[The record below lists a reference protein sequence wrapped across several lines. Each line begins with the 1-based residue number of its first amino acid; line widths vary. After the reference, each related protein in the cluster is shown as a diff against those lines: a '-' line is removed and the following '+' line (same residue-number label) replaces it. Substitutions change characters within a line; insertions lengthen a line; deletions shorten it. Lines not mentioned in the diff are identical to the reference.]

1 MVKQRSQGAET
12 MSDLHESDSVLPW
25 LRHQLAKELDGLL
38 SGVSPPEDVLAA
50 IERMIDHKIAKS
62 KEPKP

>member
-1 MVKQRSQGAET
+1 